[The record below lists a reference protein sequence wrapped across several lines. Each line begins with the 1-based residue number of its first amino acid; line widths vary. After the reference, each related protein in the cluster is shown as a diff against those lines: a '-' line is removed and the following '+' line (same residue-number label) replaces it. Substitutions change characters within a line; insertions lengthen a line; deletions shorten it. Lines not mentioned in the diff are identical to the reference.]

1 MRAPTVTPL
10 EIPDV
15 LLIEPKRF
23 GDHRGFFSE
32 TYSKPDLLAAG
43 IDIEFVQ
50 DNHAYSSTIGT
61 VRGLHFQAPPMA
73 QTKLVR
79 VTRGAVWDVAVDIRK
94 GSKTYGQAV
103 GAELSA
109 ENWRQLLI
117 PPGFAHGYM
126 SLTADVEFLY
136 KVSAPYAPET
146 EGGLLWRDPALGIEW
161 PLAIS
166 EGRPNARDDAL
177 PLLRDF
183 VSPF

>member
-10 EIPDV
+10 DIPDV

-50 DNHAYSSTIGT
+50 DNHAFSPAKGT

-73 QTKLVR
+73 QAKLVR

-94 GSKTYGQAV
+94 GSKTYGRSV
-103 GAELSA
+103 GVELSA
-109 ENWRQLLI
+109 ENWRQLLV

-126 SLTADVEFLY
+126 CLTDDVEFLY
-136 KVSAPYAPET
+136 KVSVPYAPET
-146 EGGLLWRDPALGIEW
+146 EGGLLWRDAALGLAW
-161 PLAIS
+161 PLPVA
-166 EGRPNARDDAL
+166 EGRANARDEAL
-177 PLLRDF
+177 PTLKDLA
-183 VSPF
+183 SPF